1 LNYRGDIMSKLS
13 LGYFFQ
19 KEPKAEGYVQTEI
32 FLTMQS
38 VLRDRIFPMAIF
50 QAGFVIF
57 ASTF

>member
-1 LNYRGDIMSKLS
+1 MSKLS